1 MIDCEQNKLC
11 EMILPEEDE
20 PEVCENA
27 LEHEML
33 GSNPKGKYPSSKGAR
48 KERCQGQWQ
57 TALTAAEKE
66 EDKTL
71 IHAGSSCRLS
81 L

>member
-1 MIDCEQNKLC
+1 MDEVEMIDCEQNKLC

-20 PEVCENA
+20 SEVCERCSEEIRRESTRVAKA
-27 LEHEML
+27 L
-33 GSNPKGKYPSSKGAR
+33 GKKDAKDGL
-48 KERCQGQWQ
+48 Q

-71 IHAGSSCRLS
+71 IHADSSCRLGQ
-81 L
+81 